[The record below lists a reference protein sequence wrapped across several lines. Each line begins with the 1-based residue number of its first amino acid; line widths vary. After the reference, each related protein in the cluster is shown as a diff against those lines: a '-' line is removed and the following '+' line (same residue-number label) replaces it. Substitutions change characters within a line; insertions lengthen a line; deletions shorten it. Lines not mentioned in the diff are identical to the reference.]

1 MNILYPICFYAFFLD
16 GENFIV
22 STYRSGSNDK
32 KRMSM
37 TKLNIQEANSHL
49 RQLHKRVYE
58 LETKIHMQSMHLE
71 ELQTAN
77 SELKQHLKSAQ
88 EEKAASLME
97 RDEQISELRRSLED
111 SEKRVQSLLTVAEE
125 RDKVV
130 ERLEKK
136 SRLFYEVV
144 EHRATLANMVKVLE
158 ELSCEESHL
167 EEEDGEMN
175 SSSKGDFSR
184 STSQVSSAGSAGDVA
199 QLCNGRTEDGNEGDN
214 NGGYL

>member
-1 MNILYPICFYAFFLD
+1 
-16 GENFIV
+16 
-22 STYRSGSNDK
+22 
-32 KRMSM
+32 MSM

-58 LETKIHMQSMHLE
+58 LETKIHMQGMHLD
-71 ELQTAN
+71 ELEGAN
-77 SELKQHLKSAQ
+77 SQLKRQLKSAQ
-88 EEKAASLME
+88 EASAAALNY
-97 RDEQISELRRSLED
+97 RDEQISQLRKSVED

-167 EEEDGEMN
+167 AEEEDGETN
-175 SSSKGDFSR
+175 SSSKGELSR
-184 STSQVSSAGSAGDVA
+184 STSRVSSTGSAGDVT
-199 QLCNGRTEDGNEGDN
+199 QMCNGETGDVSGGGGDN
-214 NGGYL
+214 GGFL